1 MEKLLFEI
9 GTEEIP
15 AKFMPGILKQL
26 QELAAGKMQELRI
39 PFENI
44 TVYGTPRRMTFIA
57 AGVAETQADSTIEA
71 KGPSV
76 KIAFVSGAPSKAA
89 IGFARGQ
96 GIDVKDLEVRGE
108 YVYAVKHLAG
118 QPVADLL
125 PGLLLDILES
135 LSFPKNMR
143 WADYDFRFVRPIRW
157 LVALF
162 GEKVIPVEITGVKSG
177 RYSMGHRFMQ
187 QSMKEAV
194 ETKGLLSAAI
204 NKVGNVVHSAVMGM
218 QGAVEIP
225 NADAYVQALADNFVM
240 VDQDARR
247 ELIRQQ
253 VTELAAAE
261 GGIAEIDEDLL
272 EEVNYLVEYPTA
284 LCGKFEEKF
293 LSLPKE
299 AIITPMREHQRYFP
313 VVDEEGRLLNKF
325 ITVRNGGKEFL
336 DVVAHGNE
344 RVLRARLSDAEF
356 FFNEDRKKPLIDR
369 QDGLTKIVFQEGL
382 GNLADKTERLLK
394 LGRVFGEECGLH
406 EEAAVVLE
414 RATELAKTDLT
425 TGMVTEFTELQ
436 GVMGKEYALLDGES
450 PEVAEAIFE
459 QYLPRF
465 AGDVL
470 PQTEAGKVLSIID
483 KVDNIVAT
491 FSRGLIPTGSQDP
504 YALRRQTIGILNI
517 LLGSEW
523 NISLRPIFKA
533 SMELLNVATDKQ
545 EELLNALL
553 GEQLAWALED
563 RMEIS
568 HQLQILRDS
577 QGGKYTPFISSEVN
591 KTLKLKLES
600 STSLQSIIRNLTGGN
615 TTNIFNQF
623 NQQNNLNTENTIS
636 IEEARTIVLESQK
649 VLTKTEEAKLLE
661 DKYDINSL
669 PEVVATKQEG
679 VDTSKEGLNLN
690 KKELNQIT
698 DNYKAAMELSSK
710 EHHELRREIE
720 MRIDTDSYDPEMDRY
735 LEDDEILE
743 SEEDTSLAASF
754 LNKRK

>member
-96 GIDVKDLEVRGE
+96 GVDVNELEVRGE
-108 YVYAVKHLAG
+108 YAYAVKHLAG

-125 PGLLLDILES
+125 PALLLDILES

-162 GEKVIPVEITGVKSG
+162 GDKVVPVEITGVKSG

-194 ETKGLLSAAI
+194 ENKGLLSAAL

-225 NADAYVQALADNFVM
+225 NADAYVQALADNFVL

-313 VVDEEGRLLNKF
+313 VVDAEGRLLNKF

-356 FFNEDRKKPLIDR
+356 FFNEDRKIKLEDR
-369 QDGLTKIVFQEGL
+369 LEKLKTVSFQEGL
-382 GNLADKTERLLK
+382 GNMYDKSERLTKLAEMVKFAINVKVDDANLK
-394 LGRVFGEECGLH
+394 RTAL
-406 EEAAVVLE
+406 
-414 RATELAKTDLT
+414 LAKTDLVA
-425 TGMVTEFTELQ
+425 GMVVEFTELQ
-436 GVMGKEYALLDGES
+436 GVMGREYAKLDGE
-450 PEVAEAIFE
+450 PAEVAAGIYEH
-459 QYLPRF
+459 YLPRF
-465 AGDVL
+465 AGDEL
-470 PQTEAGKVLSIID
+470 PQGTIGRIVGISD
-483 KVDNIVAT
+483 KLDNIVAT
-491 FSRGLIPTGSQDP
+491 FSRGLAPTGSQDP
-504 YALRRQTIGILNI
+504 YALRRQALGIINILISSNYHLPLIKILAGALYLLNI
-517 LLGSEW
+517 KPEDTGKLIPQILEFFKLRLKNLMIEQGIRYDVVDAVFADERNDDLVDIYARCQALNAYVALPEAEAVIQASIRVCNLCKKIDTEVA
-523 NISLRPIFKA
+523 ISSALFADPA
-533 SMELLNVATDKQ
+533 EQELHDVLIRLNKELIPDIVTYNYAAALKLAEQVVEPVNKFFDSVMVMDENVAVKNNR
-545 EELLNALL
+545 LALL
-553 GEQLAWALED
+553 EQA
-563 RMEIS
+563 
-568 HQLQILRDS
+568 
-577 QGGKYTPFISSEVN
+577 KEVAN
-591 KTLKLKLES
+591 AVGDLS
-600 STSLQSIIRNLTGGN
+600 C
-615 TTNIFNQF
+615 
-623 NQQNNLNTENTIS
+623 
-636 IEEARTIVLESQK
+636 IVL
-649 VLTKTEEAKLLE
+649 
-661 DKYDINSL
+661 
-669 PEVVATKQEG
+669 
-679 VDTSKEGLNLN
+679 
-690 KKELNQIT
+690 
-698 DNYKAAMELSSK
+698 
-710 EHHELRREIE
+710 
-720 MRIDTDSYDPEMDRY
+720 
-735 LEDDEILE
+735 
-743 SEEDTSLAASF
+743 
-754 LNKRK
+754 